1 MHEPDAVKIPCRH
14 HDEYNYIFI
23 FGLMLAV
30 TILGNNSAVPAFD
43 RHPTSQVVTSDGQ
56 NFLVDCGEGTQIQ
69 MINYKIRRSKISHIF
84 ISHLHGDHYF
94 GLVGLINSFS
104 LLNHQQEL
112 HVYGPSPLQ
121 EIISIQLR
129 VAETRL
135 CYPLHFHTI
144 GGAAT
149 LVDNE
154 KIEIKCFPTQ
164 HRIECYGFS
173 FREKKKPRK
182 LIVESARE
190 NNIPIEFYENL
201 RSGEDFVTSAGEVIK
216 NEWLTIEA
224 AKGATYA
231 FCADT
236 RYNEE
241 MIEHIQGLDLIYHE
255 TTYLDSLRERAE
267 ERFHTTA
274 MQAGLI
280 AKKAN
285 VKKLLIGHFSSKY
298 DTLEEFEAEART
310 VFPNT
315 ELALEGV
322 TYRV

>member
-1 MHEPDAVKIPCRH
+1 
-14 HDEYNYIFI
+14 
-23 FGLMLAV
+23 MLAV

-43 RHPTSQVVTSDGQ
+43 RHPTSQVVTLDGD

-69 MINYKIRRSKISHIF
+69 MINYKIRRSRISHVF

-104 LLNHQQEL
+104 LLSHQQEL
-112 HVYGPSPLQ
+112 HVFGPSPLK
-121 EIISIQLR
+121 EIIEMQLK
-129 VAETRL
+129 VADTRL

-144 GGAAT
+144 SGAAT

-154 KIEIKCFPTQ
+154 KVEIKCFPTN

-173 FREKKKPRK
+173 FREKKMPRK
-182 LIVESARE
+182 LIIESVKE
-190 NNIPIEFYENL
+190 NNIPLSFYERL
-201 RSGEDFVTSAGEVIK
+201 KAGEDFVTTSGEIIK
-216 NEWLTIEA
+216 NEWLTTEGP
-224 AKGATYA
+224 KSKVYA

-236 RYNEE
+236 KYHEA
-241 MIEHIQGLDLIYHE
+241 MIEHIKDADLIYHE
-255 TTYLDSLRERAE
+255 TTYLDNLRERAE
-267 ERFHTTA
+267 DRFHSTTRQAA
-274 MQAGLI
+274 MI

-298 DTLEEFEAEART
+298 DTLEEFETEARD

-322 TYRV
+322 AYQV